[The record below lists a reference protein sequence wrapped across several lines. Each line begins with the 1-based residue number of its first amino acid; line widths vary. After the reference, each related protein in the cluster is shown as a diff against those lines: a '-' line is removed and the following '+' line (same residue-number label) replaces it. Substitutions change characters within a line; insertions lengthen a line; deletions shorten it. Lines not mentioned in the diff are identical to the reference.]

1 MLLLIFYVDV
11 ILLLFF
17 VFFFCSQAMSR
28 RIYPP
33 DPDQTVMEEWAK
45 EVGRKKS
52 EVREDENRV

>member
-1 MLLLIFYVDV
+1 
-11 ILLLFF
+11 
-17 VFFFCSQAMSR
+17 MSR

-52 EVREDENRV
+52 EVREDENRVWNNIMNLCTVHTIFSVARL

>member
-1 MLLLIFYVDV
+1 MLMLYCCCFLCV
-11 ILLLFF
+11 
-17 VFFFCSQAMSR
+17 FFCSQAMSR